1 MTRFYRRHGQSQD
14 QELHFDYPAGT
25 DTQTTCRPPGPASN
39 TANCDFVHGD
49 LTDVGSYTG
58 AASPNGTFDQGGN
71 LWEWNE
77 AIISSTLRGVRGGSF
92 VGSPT
97 NLAASNRGILNAPN
111 HHAGYGFRVASPVSA
126 SPVPSLS
133 PLGMAV
139 LWSLLGFVI
148 WRRLRA

>member
-1 MTRFYRRHGQSQD
+1 MIY
-14 QELHFDYPAGT
+14 FDYPAGS
-25 DTQTTCRPPGPASN
+25 DTQTTCTVPGAAAN
-39 TANCDFVHGD
+39 TANCHPAVGG
-49 LTDVGSYTG
+49 LTAVGSYTG

-92 VGSPT
+92 VRSPT